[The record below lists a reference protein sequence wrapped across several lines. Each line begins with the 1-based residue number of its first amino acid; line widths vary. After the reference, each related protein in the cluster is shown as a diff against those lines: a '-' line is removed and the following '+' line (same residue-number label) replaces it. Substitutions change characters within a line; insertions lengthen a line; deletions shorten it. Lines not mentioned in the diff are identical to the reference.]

1 MKQTEEI
8 IKDSVN
14 PPSNVEC

>member
-1 MKQTEEI
+1 MYKVI

-14 PPSNVEC
+14 PTT